1 MKDRSFNKLVQL
13 LETVDSFRTNEK
25 ADDHPDHEVH
35 MARSQVAEIIA
46 NAIKIQDMLDTQ
58 DLSDDLEAWIQ
69 SKLTLADDY
78 LVSVRSSME
87 QGFRDEGSE
96 EGNAMPIKIVKIKLE
111 PEAWA

>member
-13 LETVDSFRTNEK
+13 LETVDNFRTNEK

-58 DLSDDLEAWIQ
+58 DLSDDLEAWVQ

-96 EGNAMPIKIVKIKLE
+96 DGNAMPIKIVKIELE
-111 PEAWA
+111 PET